1 MIENKGTENRKS
13 RLSWLNNEKETD
25 LAITYQTVLEF
36 VGSSVVILFD
46 VDLYIILRFSQFCY
60 CFKQILIS
68 KTDHIMLFHIISC
81 IYICWPCD

>member
-1 MIENKGTENRKS
+1 MIDNKGTENRKS

-25 LAITYQTVLEF
+25 LAITDQIVLEF

-46 VDLYIILRFSQFCY
+46 VDLYTILRFSQYCY

-68 KTDHIMLFHIISC
+68 KTVGFMLQKQSKPLIKSLN
-81 IYICWPCD
+81 